1 MRGTT
6 LEGHFWTAAP
16 TEANRTAP
24 SAGLSVPRLGPL
36 AADLRD
42 LGSRRLADM
51 DAAGVDVPGL
61 SVGPPG
67 AQGLTPATAVQL
79 SRQANDR
86 LAEAVGEHPD
96 RFAGFATLPT
106 PDPEAAAA

>member
-1 MRGTT
+1 MRVIT
-6 LEGHFWTAAP
+6 LEEHFWTDAL

-42 LGSRRLADM
+42 PGSRRLADL
-51 DAAGVDVPGL
+51 DAAGIDVQL
-61 SVGPPG
+61 VSVAPPG
-67 AQGLTPATAVQL
+67 TQDLDPATAVQL

-96 RFAGFATLPT
+96 RFAGF
-106 PDPEAAAA
+106 